1 MCTVIPM
8 SYELYIHKCLIFSH
22 QMSTYFKCVSTHKI
36 AINSNENL
44 WKRKWFRRS
53 WNHKHF
59 LAVLKK
65 AYLIYTHMACIL
77 KTLDFIYSLYRNKA
91 KKNPLKITRMNAQIS
106 SWGVTLEIEAPS
118 TQAGIWHIHRFS
130 WFFLRWQSK
139 YKEIRMYMVA

>member
-1 MCTVIPM
+1 
-8 SYELYIHKCLIFSH
+8 
-22 QMSTYFKCVSTHKI
+22 MSTYFKCVSTHKI

-77 KTLDFIYSLYRNKA
+77 KTLDTKHSYTVYTAIKQ
-91 KKNPLKITRMNAQIS
+91 KKSPKDYTNECSDIFMRRHTWNWSTRQ
-106 SWGVTLEIEAPS
+106 S

-130 WFFLRWQSK
+130 WLFLRWQSK
-139 YKEIRMYMVA
+139 YKEIRMYTVA